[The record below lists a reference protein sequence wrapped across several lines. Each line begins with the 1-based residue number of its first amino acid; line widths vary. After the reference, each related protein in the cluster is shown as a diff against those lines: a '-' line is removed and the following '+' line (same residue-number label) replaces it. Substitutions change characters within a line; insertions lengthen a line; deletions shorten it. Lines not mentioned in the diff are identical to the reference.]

1 MLFGMGFLFR
11 LATLVILLSSAT
23 ARANICG
30 SDFQNFNPTSGG
42 LDFVTVHSS
51 ETLKPCLINMGLFIN
66 RASKTLSFSQ
76 RYPGSTTNLGEKA
89 DDRITAGDLSA
100 GYGLTQN
107 WDFGVALPF
116 IIRQEIK
123 DPTGGTYYNKRGL
136 NEIKLNTKYRFVGD
150 DDGGFAGV
158 LSFNQNLIK
167 NNPFVGRDAGPT
179 TNFELVAD
187 MSLGSFA
194 VAANVGYR
202 WRQSGDA
209 IPNQPFKPLGDQ
221 YIYSVAGSY
230 LIPRSD
236 TKVILEVFGSRAAGH
251 VDYDTNRSLNAL
263 EWLGGIKHDFSHS
276 LAFHVGGGT
285 EIGNALASPEWRVY
299 TGLNWAIGPVCD
311 DNKDI
316 QKSSRG
322 DHDVYTFS
330 AEVLFDHDS
339 DVVKEAYAGQI
350 DRLMTELLKSG
361 FSKIEVVGH
370 TDSVGKAI
378 YNLDLSQRRARSV
391 KNYIASKHKVPEAKL
406 TTDGKGETQPIADNG
421 NFQGRK
427 KNRRVEFKVWK

>member
-1 MLFGMGFLFR
+1 MR
-11 LATLVILLSSAT
+11 LATLVLLLSSAT

-51 ETLKPCLINMGLFIN
+51 ETLKPCLINMGLFVN
-66 RASKTLSFSQ
+66 YAVNTLSFSQ
-76 RYPGSTTNLGEKA
+76 NYPGSTTSLGEKA

-107 WDFGVALPF
+107 WDFGIALPF
-116 IIRQEIK
+116 IIRQDIN
-123 DPTGGTYYNKRGL
+123 DPSGGTYYNKRGL
-136 NEIKLNTKYRFVGD
+136 NEIKANTKYRFLGND
-150 DDGGFAGV
+150 SGGLAGV
-158 LSFNQNLIK
+158 LSINQNLIK
-167 NNPFVGRDAGPT
+167 NNPFAGEGAGPT

-187 MSLGSFA
+187 TSLGPFA
-194 VAANVGYR
+194 LAANIGYR
-202 WRQSGDA
+202 WRQKGDP
-209 IPNQPFKPLGDQ
+209 IPNQPFKPLSDQ

-236 TKVILEVFGSRAAGH
+236 TKLIVEVFGSRAAGH

-263 EWLGGIKHDFSHS
+263 EWLAGIKHDFSHA

-311 DNKDI
+311 DNKEVQRI
-316 QKSSRG
+316 ARP
-322 DHDVYTFS
+322 DHDLYTFS

-350 DRLMTELLKSG
+350 DRLMVELLKSG
-361 FSKIEVVGH
+361 FSRIEVVGH
-370 TDSVGKAI
+370 TDSVGAAA
-378 YNLDLSQRRARSV
+378 YNLDLSQRRAKSV
-391 KNYIASKHKVPEAKL
+391 RAYIAAKHKVSLDKL
-406 TTDGKGETQPIADNG
+406 TTDGMGESQPIADNG